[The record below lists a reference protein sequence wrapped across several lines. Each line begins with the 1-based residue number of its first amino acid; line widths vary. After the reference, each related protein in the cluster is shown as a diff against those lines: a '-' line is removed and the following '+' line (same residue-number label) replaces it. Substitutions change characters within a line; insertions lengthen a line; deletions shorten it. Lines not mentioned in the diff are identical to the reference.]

1 MIKEMIVNSS
11 ALETK
16 VAILEDDQLA
26 ELYIER
32 NRNRGIL
39 GNIYK
44 GRVTKVLPGMQ
55 SAFVQI
61 GLEKDAFLYV
71 SDFVEDTEEYDKVFG
86 EAEEKAETAM
96 AELEVQER
104 PARREKDRKPDRSR
118 WRDRRERSESSR
130 PSPVPMPAQP
140 EPVPGI
146 EHWEVSHE
154 AEHVLD
160 VNPELASLFLPEG
173 MLPAPLPPE
182 IATAGSEPGRVQD
195 GAVSAP
201 PVEAAPSPRHEVPA
215 VGFPGQAEPVSP
227 GDASGTR
234 PADSAKIRDD
244 GEDTLPFAI
253 GSDEGASSLSA
264 RRRGPGT
271 RRKRFTAARH
281 TRRPERQ
288 SIDDMLHE
296 GQEVLVQVAKE
307 PIAKKGARVT
317 SHIALPGRYLV
328 YMPTVDHVGVSR
340 KISSESE
347 RIRLRDVLLKHR
359 DRFTGGVIVRTAA
372 EEHSE
377 EDLTNDLSYLVKVWE
392 DVRSRAERASAP
404 KLIHSELG
412 LVQRLLRDQF
422 SFEFASIRVDDEVE
436 YQNIVEFVDKIFPNL
451 VHRVKLFTKE
461 GHIFDEYG
469 ITTEIDKL
477 LQPKIWLKSGGYI
490 VINQTEA
497 LVSIDINT
505 GKFVGRGNSL
515 EETITRT
522 NLEAVKEIVKQIRL
536 RDLGGIIVIDFID
549 MDERKNRKRVM
560 EALSMELTRDKAPS
574 KILEFNEFGLV
585 AITRKR
591 VKQSL
596 ERALCQPCPY
606 CSGSGMVK
614 SVETT
619 CYNIYQ
625 EIEKMKASL
634 HEQHEI
640 MIRVHPDVARALRE
654 SEAAV
659 LEEIRGILDIEVLVK
674 SDPSLHVEHFNI
686 VS

>member
-1 MIKEMIVNSS
+1 MIKEMIVNSTS
-11 ALETK
+11 LETK

-32 NRNRGIL
+32 NRTRGIL

-71 SDFVEDTEEYDKVFG
+71 SDFVEDTEEYEKVFG
-86 EAEEKAETAM
+86 EAEEKAESAL
-96 AELEVQER
+96 AETEVQER
-104 PARREKDRKPDRSR
+104 PIRRDRDRDRKPEKPR
-118 WRDRRERSESSR
+118 WRERRERSEAGR
-130 PSPVPMPAQP
+130 PAPPPALAEDEPPLLVEGWKLSQETERTLQNDPEFAGRFEPAEMPAATS
-140 EPVPGI
+140 
-146 EHWEVSHE
+146 VSHG
-154 AEHVLD
+154 
-160 VNPELASLFLPEG
+160 LAADLQEIPIKE
-173 MLPAPLPPE
+173 PA
-182 IATAGSEPGRVQD
+182 
-195 GAVSAP
+195 SAP
-201 PVEAAPSPRHEVPA
+201 PGDPQIEHEQPAPAPESC
-215 VGFPGQAEPVSP
+215 EPP
-227 GDASGTR
+227 
-234 PADSAKIRDD
+234 PLDSATLGD
-244 GEDTLPFAI
+244 GGKGVLPFSMDREAGG
-253 GSDEGASSLSA
+253 GSFSA
-264 RRRGPGT
+264 RRRGPGA
-271 RRKRFTAARH
+271 RRKRYAAARH
-281 TRRPERQ
+281 THKPERQ
-288 SIDDMLHE
+288 SIDDMLRE
-296 GQEVLVQVAKE
+296 GQEILVQVAKE

-340 KISSESE
+340 KIGSEAE
-347 RIRLRDVLLKHR
+347 RLRLRDVILKHR
-359 DRFTGGVIVRTAA
+359 DRFMGGVIVRTAA

-377 EDLTNDLSYLVKVWE
+377 EDLTSDLNYLVKVWE
-392 DVRSRAERASAP
+392 DIRSRAEKVSAP
-404 KLIHSELG
+404 RLIHAELS

-422 SFEFASIRVDDEVE
+422 SFEFASIRVDDEIE
-436 YQNIVEFVDKIFPNL
+436 YQNIVEFVDKIYPNL
-451 VHRVKLFTKE
+451 IHRVKLYTKDN
-461 GHIFDEYG
+461 HIFDEFG
-469 ITTEIDKL
+469 ITSEIDKL

-505 GKFVGRGNSL
+505 GKFVGKGNSL

-522 NLEAVKEIVKQIRL
+522 NIEAVKEIVKQIRL

-560 EALSMELTRDKAPS
+560 EALSLELSRDKAPS

-614 SVETT
+614 SVATT
-619 CYNIYQ
+619 CYNIYH
-625 EIEKMKASL
+625 ELEKMKGSL
-634 HEQHEI
+634 REHHEV
-640 MIRVHPDVARALRE
+640 MLRVSPDVAKALRE
-654 SEAAV
+654 SEASV
-659 LEEIRGILDIEVLVK
+659 LEEMRALLKRDVLVK
-674 SDPSLHVEHFNI
+674 SDPSLHIEHFNI
-686 VS
+686 VT

>member
-71 SDFVEDTEEYDKVFG
+71 SDFVEDTEEFDKVFG
-86 EAEEKAETAM
+86 EAEEKAENAI

-104 PARREKDRKPDRSR
+104 PARREKERKPDRSR
-118 WRDRRERSESSR
+118 WRDRRERGEGNR
-130 PSPVPMPAQP
+130 PAPAPAQTVV
-140 EPVPGI
+140 VPGV
-146 EHWEVSHE
+146 EQWDLSHE
-154 AEHVLD
+154 AERLSEAD
-160 VNPELASLFLPEG
+160 SALGPLFAPEEIP
-173 MLPAPLPPE
+173 PAPALPRASQENTESGLMQEEVP
-182 IATAGSEPGRVQD
+182 
-195 GAVSAP
+195 SAP
-201 PVEAAPSPRHEVPA
+201 PEPAALSSAGPDVPGTESPV
-215 VGFPGQAEPVSP
+215 QEPQVSP
-227 GDASGTR
+227 DEGAGTT
-234 PADSAKIRDD
+234 PADSAEIRDD
-244 GEDTLPFAI
+244 GNGPLPFAI
-253 GSDEGASSLSA
+253 GPDGGANSLSA
-264 RRRGPGT
+264 RRRGPGA

-281 TRRPERQ
+281 NRRPERQ
-288 SIDDMLHE
+288 SIDDVLRE

-307 PIAKKGARVT
+307 PIAKKGARVP

-340 KISSESE
+340 KIATESE
-347 RIRLRDVLLKHR
+347 RIRLRDIILKHR
-359 DRFTGGVIVRTAA
+359 DRFMGGVIVRTAA
-372 EEHSE
+372 EEHTE
-377 EDLTNDLSYLVKVWE
+377 EDLTNDLNYLVKVW
-392 DVRSRAERASAP
+392 DDIRSRAERFSAP
-404 KLIHSELG
+404 RLIHSELG

-422 SFEFASIRVDDEVE
+422 SFEFASIRVDEEIE
-436 YQNIVEFVDKIFPNL
+436 YQNVVEFVDKIFPNL
-451 VHRVKLFTKE
+451 VHRVKLYTKE

-469 ITTEIDKL
+469 ITSEIDKL

-560 EALSMELTRDKAPS
+560 EALSQELTRDKAPS

-606 CSGSGMVK
+606 CSGSGLVK
-614 SVETT
+614 SVATT

-654 SEAAV
+654 SESAV